1 MASRTRKNIGVI
13 GLGIIGQRVV
23 DNLRERGFHVFV
35 WNRTP
40 RPVPNFVGSPAEVA
54 ELCDYVQLFVSDDD
68 ALLQMIQRMTPN
80 LTSNHIVM
88 AHSTVSPDTM
98 RAAAEMVERRGGRL
112 LDCPFT
118 GSKGAAEKGELV
130 YYVGG
135 DEAAL
140 SQVRPIL
147 EASSKEII
155 EIGKVGDATTIKVAT
170 NMITAASVQAAAEA
184 LALVSRSGLPAEKFA
199 AAMKN
204 NGSNSATLDMKLPMM
219 MEGNFE
225 PHFSVKHMLKD
236 VVIATRLARNFGIEF
251 GATDAS
257 RHGLTEEMR
266 QGRGDDDYASLFR
279 QYFPPGAAAGAT
291 SNGEEDQPRLT
302 GMDEAKPAEPETVPV
317 AVETKAEV
325 PSEAKPMGEVMAAP
339 AEVPAESKPA
349 AEVAATPAEAPSEAR
364 PSAET
369 VAAPAEIEAKQEKVE
384 EAVAHATTAPPSSEA
399 PVASPA
405 PANPAP
411 QIVPDTPEP
420 KPKDEN
426 ILTFPTPPKDGE
438 EAGEE
443 PRGLW
448 GGFWRR
454 RTDD

>member
-1 MASRTRKNIGVI
+1 MASRTRKNVGVL

-23 DNLRERGFHVFV
+23 SNLREHGFHVFV

-54 ELCDYVQLFVSDDD
+54 ELCDYVQIFVADDD
-68 ALLQMIQRMTPN
+68 ALLQMMQRMTPN
-80 LTSNHIVM
+80 LTANHIIM
-88 AHSTVSPDTM
+88 AHCTVSPDTM
-98 RAAAEMVERRGGRL
+98 RAAAEMAERRNARL

-118 GSKGAAEKGELV
+118 GSKGAAENGQLV

-135 DEAAL
+135 EETAL
-140 SQVRPIL
+140 QQVRPIL

-204 NGSNSATLDMKLPMM
+204 NGSNSMTLDMKLPMM

-266 QGRGDDDYASLFR
+266 QGRGDADYSSLFR
-279 QYFPPGAAAGAT
+279 QYFPAGGALGAT
-291 SNGEEDQPRLT
+291 TNGEEQPSLT
-302 GMDEAKPAEPETVPV
+302 GLDEAKRAESEAVPV
-317 AVETKAEV
+317 AVETTAEV
-325 PSEAKPMGEVMAAP
+325 PSEAKPMGEV
-339 AEVPAESKPA
+339 
-349 AEVAATPAEAPSEAR
+349 
-364 PSAET
+364 
-369 VAAPAEIEAKQEKVE
+369 VAAPVTEEPKATDEPKVE
-384 EAVAHATTAPPSSEA
+384 EKPKAEEAPAAPPA
-399 PVASPA
+399 PTVAVPAATSVDA
-405 PANPAP
+405 PAAF
-411 QIVPDTPEP
+411 EP
-420 KPKDEN
+420 KPKEET
-426 ILTFPTPPKDGE
+426 LLSFPAPKKEEDE
-438 EAGEE
+438 EA

-454 RTDD
+454 RED

>member
-1 MASRTRKNIGVI
+1 MASRTRKNIGVL

-23 DNLRERGFHVFV
+23 SNLRERGFHVFV

-54 ELCDYVQLFVSDDD
+54 ELCDYVQILVSDDD
-68 ALLQMIQRMTPN
+68 ALLAMMQRMTPN
-80 LTSNHIVM
+80 LTSSHIVM
-88 AHSTVSPDTM
+88 AHCTVSPDTM
-98 RAAAEMVERRGGRL
+98 RAAAEMAERRGAQL

-118 GSKGAAEKGELV
+118 GSKNAAEKGELV

-135 DEAAL
+135 DEAAI
-140 SQVRPIL
+140 QRVRPIL

-155 EIGKVGDATTIKVAT
+155 EIGKVGDATTVKVAT
-170 NMITAASVQAAAEA
+170 NMVTAASVQAAAEA
-184 LALVSRSGLPAEKFA
+184 LALISKSGLSAEKFA

-266 QGRGDDDYASLFR
+266 QGRGDADYSSLFR
-279 QYFPPGAAAGAT
+279 QYFPAGGPIGAP
-291 SNGEEDQPRLT
+291 SNGEEDQPRLA
-302 GMDEAKPAEPETVPV
+302 GIDETKTTETAPPAPVPV
-317 AVETKAEV
+317 AVETTAEV
-325 PSEAKPMGEVMAAP
+325 PSEAKAMGEVVPAP
-339 AEVPAESKPA
+339 APPPAAQEVAGHTNVAEAPAPPEPVPAPAPKEPA
-349 AEVAATPAEAPSEAR
+349 AEAPKE
-364 PSAET
+364 
-369 VAAPAEIEAKQEKVE
+369 
-384 EAVAHATTAPPSSEA
+384 
-399 PVASPA
+399 
-405 PANPAP
+405 
-411 QIVPDTPEP
+411 DT
-420 KPKDEN
+420 
-426 ILTFPTPPKDGE
+426 ILKFPTPAKE
-438 EAGEE
+438 EDAEE

-454 RTDD
+454 QGDE

>member
-1 MASRTRKNIGVI
+1 MASRTRKNIGVL

-23 DNLRERGFHVFV
+23 NNLREHGFHVFV

-54 ELCDYVQLFVSDDD
+54 ELCDYIQIFVADDD
-68 ALLQMIQRMTPN
+68 ALLTMMQRMTPN
-80 LTSNHIVM
+80 LTAHHVVM
-88 AHSTVSPDTM
+88 AHCTVSPDTM
-98 RAAAEMVERRGGRL
+98 RAAAEMAERRGAQL

-118 GSKGAAEKGELV
+118 GSKNAAEKGELV

-135 DEAAL
+135 DETAL
-140 SQVRPIL
+140 RQVRPIL

-184 LALVSRSGLPAEKFA
+184 LALISRSGLAPEKFA

-204 NGSNSATLDMKLPMM
+204 NGSYSATLDMKLPMM

-257 RHGLTEEMR
+257 RHGLTEELR
-266 QGRGDDDYASLFR
+266 QGRGDADYSSLFR
-279 QYFPPGAAAGAT
+279 QYFPAGGPLGAA
-291 SNGEEDQPRLT
+291 SNGEEDQPRLA
-302 GMDEAKPAEPETVPV
+302 GLDEAKAAEAAAVPV
-317 AVETKAEV
+317 AVETTAEV
-325 PSEAKPMGEVMAAP
+325 PSEAKAMGEVVQAPAAAEPPVANEVAGHTEVAAP
-339 AEVPAESKPA
+339 AAVEVPPEKEKPA
-349 AEVAATPAEAPSEAR
+349 AEATPKEDA
-364 PSAET
+364 
-369 VAAPAEIEAKQEKVE
+369 ILKF
-384 EAVAHATTAPPSSEA
+384 
-399 PVASPA
+399 PA
-405 PANPAP
+405 PA
-411 QIVPDTPEP
+411 
-420 KPKDEN
+420 K
-426 ILTFPTPPKDGE
+426 E
-438 EAGEE
+438 EEGEE

>member
-1 MASRTRKNIGVI
+1 MSSRTRKNVGVL

-23 DNLRERGFHVFV
+23 SNLRERGFHVFV

-54 ELCDYVQLFVSDDD
+54 ELCDFVQIFVSDDD
-68 ALLQMIQRMTPN
+68 ALLQMVQRMTPN
-80 LTSNHIVM
+80 LTAHHIVM
-88 AHSTVSPDTM
+88 AHCTVSPDTM
-98 RAAAEMVERRGGRL
+98 RAAAEIVERRGGQL

-118 GSKGAAEKGELV
+118 GSKNAAEKGELV

-135 DEAAL
+135 DEVAL
-140 SQVRPIL
+140 RQARPVL

-184 LALVSRSGLPAEKFA
+184 LALVSKSGLSVEKFA
-199 AAMKN
+199 QAMRG
-204 NGSNSATLDMKLPMM
+204 NGSYSATLDMKLPMM

-236 VVIATRLARNFGIEF
+236 VVIATRLARGFGIEF

-266 QGRGDDDYASLFR
+266 QGRGDADYSSLFR
-279 QYFPPGAAAGAT
+279 QYFPSGTPLGGQP
-291 SNGEEDQPRLT
+291 NGEDDQPRLA
-302 GMDEAKPAEPETVPV
+302 GIDEGRTPEPEKVPV
-317 AVETKAEV
+317 AVETTAEV
-325 PSEAKPMGEVMAAP
+325 PSEAKAMGEVVQAPATAETSAEAKVDTPQEVAGHTVAASAAPVEKSEELAAAPASAETPVAAKAAAP
-339 AEVPAESKPA
+339 AESQ
-349 AEVAATPAEAPSEAR
+349 
-364 PSAET
+364 
-369 VAAPAEIEAKQEKVE
+369 AKE
-384 EAVAHATTAPPSSEA
+384 EAV
-399 PVASPA
+399 
-405 PANPAP
+405 
-411 QIVPDTPEP
+411 
-420 KPKDEN
+420 
-426 ILTFPTPPKDGE
+426 LTFPTPAKEGE
-438 EAGEE
+438 GEE

>member
-1 MASRTRKNIGVI
+1 MASRTRKNIGVL

-23 DNLRERGFHVFV
+23 NNLREHGFHVFV

-54 ELCDYVQLFVSDDD
+54 ELCDYIQIFVADDD
-68 ALLQMIQRMTPN
+68 ALLAMMQRMTPN
-80 LTSNHIVM
+80 LTAHHVVM
-88 AHSTVSPDTM
+88 AHCTVSPDTM
-98 RAAAEMVERRGGRL
+98 RAAAEMAERRGAQL

-118 GSKGAAEKGELV
+118 GSKNAAEKGELV

-135 DEAAL
+135 DEAAIR
-140 SQVRPIL
+140 QVRPIL

-184 LALVSRSGLPAEKFA
+184 LALIARSGLPAEKFA

-204 NGSNSATLDMKLPMM
+204 NGSNSATLEMKLPMM

-266 QGRGDDDYASLFR
+266 QGRGDADYSSLFR
-279 QYFPPGAAAGAT
+279 QYFPAGGPIGT
-291 SNGEEDQPRLT
+291 PSNGEEDQPRLA
-302 GMDEAKPAEPETVPV
+302 GLDESKTAETAVVPV
-317 AVETKAEV
+317 AVETTAEV
-325 PSEAKPMGEVMAAP
+325 PSEAKAMGEVVQAPVAAEAATANEVEGHTDAAAAP
-339 AEVPAESKPA
+339 APPVA
-349 AEVAATPAEAPSEAR
+349 AEAKAGPAKESVAAE
-364 PSAET
+364 
-369 VAAPAEIEAKQEKVE
+369 AAPKEDTILKF
-384 EAVAHATTAPPSSEA
+384 PP
-399 PVASPA
+399 PVK
-405 PANPAP
+405 
-411 QIVPDTPEP
+411 E
-420 KPKDEN
+420 DE
-426 ILTFPTPPKDGE
+426 
-438 EAGEE
+438 GEE

>member
-1 MASRTRKNIGVI
+1 MASRTRKNIGVL

-23 DNLRERGFHVFV
+23 SNLREAGYHVFV

-40 RPVPNFVGSPAEVA
+40 KPVPNFVGSPAEVA
-54 ELCDYVQLFVSDDD
+54 ELCDYVQVFVSDDD
-68 ALLQMIQRMTPN
+68 ALLQMMQRMTPN
-80 LTSNHIVM
+80 LTANHVIMV
-88 AHSTVSPDTM
+88 HCTVSPDTM
-98 RAAAEMVERRGGRL
+98 RAAAEMAERRNARL

-118 GSKGAAEKGELV
+118 GSKSAAENGQLV

-135 DEAAL
+135 DETAL
-140 SQVRPIL
+140 QQVRPIL

-155 EIGKVGDATTIKVAT
+155 EIGKVGDATTVKVAT

-184 LALVSRSGLPAEKFA
+184 LALISKSGLSAEKFA
-199 AAMKN
+199 VAMKN

-225 PHFSVKHMLKD
+225 TNFSVKHMLKD

-279 QYFPPGAAAGAT
+279 QYLPAGGPLTAA
-291 SNGEEDQPRLT
+291 SNGEENQPSL
-302 GMDEAKPAEPETVPV
+302 GLDEAKRVEAEVVPV
-317 AVETKAEV
+317 AVETTAEV
-325 PSEAKPMGEVMAAP
+325 PSEAKPMGEV
-339 AEVPAESKPA
+339 
-349 AEVAATPAEAPSEAR
+349 
-364 PSAET
+364 
-369 VAAPAEIEAKQEKVE
+369 VAAPIAEEPIPEEAKAEGPRLE
-384 EAVAHATTAPPSSEA
+384 EPRSAEPQPPEPKRDEPTREEA
-399 PVASPA
+399 PVPA
-405 PANPAP
+405 TAQTAAVPVATSVTAP
-411 QIVPDTPEP
+411 EIAEP
-420 KPKDEN
+420 KAKEEPV
-426 ILTFPTPPKDGE
+426 LTFPTPRKEEDE
-438 EAGEE
+438 EA

-454 RTDD
+454 RED

>member
-1 MASRTRKNIGVI
+1 MSLRTRKNIGVV
-13 GLGIIGQRVV
+13 GLGIIGRRVV

-54 ELCDYVQLFVSDDD
+54 ELCDFIQIFVSDDD
-68 ALLQMIQRMTPN
+68 ALLQMVQRMTPN
-80 LTSNHIVM
+80 LTAHHIVM
-88 AHSTVSPDTM
+88 AHCTVSPDTM
-98 RAAAEMVERRGGRL
+98 RAAAEIVERRGGQL

-118 GSKGAAEKGELV
+118 GSKTAAEKGELV

-140 SQVRPIL
+140 RQARPIL

-170 NMITAASVQAAAEA
+170 NMVTAASVQAAAEA
-184 LALVSRSGLPAEKFA
+184 LALVSRSGLPVEKFA
-199 AAMKN
+199 AAMRN
-204 NGSNSATLDMKLPMM
+204 NGSYSATLDMKLPMM

-236 VVIATRLARNFGIEF
+236 VVIATRLARGFGIEF

-266 QGRGDDDYASLFR
+266 QGRGDADYSSLFR
-279 QYFPPGAAAGAT
+279 QYFPAGNPLEPAP
-291 SNGEEDQPRLT
+291 NGEDDQPRLA
-302 GMDEAKPAEPETVPV
+302 GIDETQPAGVEKIPE
-317 AVETKAEV
+317 AVETTAEV
-325 PSEAKPMGEVMAAP
+325 PSEAKAMGEVVSAP
-339 AEVPAESKPA
+339 VSVDATAETPGEHPE
-349 AEVAATPAEAPSEAR
+349 EVAAAAGNAVAAEKKPSEGADASAAAVQEAPTPAANVPAPSEPKPAEAPVLSF
-364 PSAET
+364 
-369 VAAPAEIEAKQEKVE
+369 
-384 EAVAHATTAPPSSEA
+384 
-399 PVASPA
+399 
-405 PANPAP
+405 
-411 QIVPDTPEP
+411 PEP
-420 KPKDEN
+420 LKEGDE
-426 ILTFPTPPKDGE
+426 P
-438 EAGEE
+438 E

>member
-1 MASRTRKNIGVI
+1 VL

-23 DNLRERGFHVFV
+23 GSLRERGFHVFV

-54 ELCDYVQLFVSDDD
+54 ELCDYIQIFVSDDD
-68 ALLQMIQRMTPN
+68 ALLQMVQRMTPN
-80 LTSNHIVM
+80 LTANHIVM
-88 AHSTVSPDTM
+88 AHCTVSPDTM
-98 RAAAEMVERRGGRL
+98 RAAAEMVERRNGKL

-118 GSKGAAEKGELV
+118 GSKNAAEKGELV

-140 SQVRPIL
+140 ALARPIL
-147 EASSKEII
+147 EASSKEIV

-184 LALVSRSGLPAEKFA
+184 LALVSRSGLPPEKFA
-199 AAMKN
+199 AAMRN
-204 NGSNSATLDMKLPMM
+204 NGSNSSTLDMKLPMM

-236 VVIATRLARNFGIEF
+236 VVIATRLARAFGIEF

-266 QGRGDDDYASLFR
+266 QGRGDADYSSLFR
-279 QYFPPGAAAGAT
+279 QYFPAGGPLAAQT
-291 SNGEEDQPRLT
+291 NGEEDQPRLA
-302 GMDEAKPAEPETVPV
+302 GIDEAKTEPEKVPV
-317 AVETKAEV
+317 AVETSAEV
-325 PSEAKPMGEVMAAP
+325 PSEAKSMGEVVPAP
-339 AEVPAESKPA
+339 AAVEEKPEIA
-349 AEVAATPAEAPSEAR
+349 AEVGDHTTGPATPSE
-364 PSAET
+364 
-369 VAAPAEIEAKQEKVE
+369 
-384 EAVAHATTAPPSSEA
+384 
-399 PVASPA
+399 PA
-405 PANPAP
+405 PAIAAAAP
-411 QIVPDTPEP
+411 TFTATEP
-420 KPKDEN
+420 KAKDETL
-426 ILTFPTPPKDGE
+426 LTFPAPLQE
-438 EAGEE
+438 EEVEE

>member
-1 MASRTRKNIGVI
+1 MASRTRKNVGVL

-23 DNLRERGFHVFV
+23 ENLRERGFHVFV

-54 ELCDYVQLFVSDDD
+54 ELCDFIQIFVSDDD
-68 ALLQMIQRMTPN
+68 ALLQMVQRMTPN
-80 LTSNHIVM
+80 LTAHHVVM
-88 AHSTVSPDTM
+88 AHCTVSPDTM
-98 RAAAEMVERRGGRL
+98 RAAAEIVEKRGAQL

-118 GSKGAAEKGELV
+118 GSKNAAEKGELV

-135 DEAAL
+135 DEVAL
-140 SQVRPIL
+140 RLARPVL

-184 LALVSRSGLPAEKFA
+184 LALVSKSGLSPEKFA
-199 AAMKN
+199 AAMRN

-236 VVIATRLARNFGIEF
+236 VVIATRLARGFGIEF

-266 QGRGDDDYASLFR
+266 QGRGDADYSSLFR
-279 QYFPPGAAAGAT
+279 QYFPAGGPLGVQ
-291 SNGEEDQPRLT
+291 SNGEEDQPRLA
-302 GMDEAKPAEPETVPV
+302 GIDEAKAVPEAVPV
-317 AVETKAEV
+317 AVETTAEV
-325 PSEAKPMGEVMAAP
+325 PSEAKAMGEVVQAPAP
-339 AEVPAESKPA
+339 AEEKTDTPQ
-349 AEVAATPAEAPSEAR
+349 EVAGHTNTPAVASESSPVMA
-364 PSAET
+364 
-369 VAAPAEIEAKQEKVE
+369 
-384 EAVAHATTAPPSSEA
+384 AVA
-399 PVASPA
+399 
-405 PANPAP
+405 
-411 QIVPDTPEP
+411 EP
-420 KPKDEN
+420 KPKEETV
-426 ILTFPTPPKDGE
+426 LTFPTPAKEGE
-438 EAGEE
+438 GEE

>member
-23 DNLRERGFHVFV
+23 NNLREEGFHVFV

-40 RPVPNFVGSPAEVA
+40 KPVPNFVGSPAEVA
-54 ELCDYVQLFVSDDD
+54 ELCDYVQIFVSDDD
-68 ALLQMIQRMTPN
+68 ALLQMMQRMTPN
-80 LTSNHIVM
+80 LTANHIIMV
-88 AHSTVSPDTM
+88 HSTVSPDTM
-98 RAAAEMVERRGGRL
+98 RAAAEVAERRNARL

-118 GSKGAAEKGELV
+118 GSKNAAETGELV

-135 DEAAL
+135 DETAL
-140 SQVRPIL
+140 QQVRPIL

-155 EIGKVGDATTIKVAT
+155 EIGKIGDATTVKVAT

-184 LALVSRSGLPAEKFA
+184 LALISKSGLPAEKFA
-199 AAMKN
+199 VAMKN

-266 QGRGDDDYASLFR
+266 QGRGDADYASLFR
-279 QYFPPGAAAGAT
+279 QYLPAGGPVGAA
-291 SNGEEDQPRLT
+291 SNGEENQPSL
-302 GMDEAKPAEPETVPV
+302 GLDETKRAEAEVVPV
-317 AVETKAEV
+317 AVETTAEV
-325 PSEAKPMGEVMAAP
+325 PSEAKPMGEVIAAP
-339 AEVPAESKPA
+339 VTEEPNPEEQKPEEPKREEPKAPESALEQPKPEEPKPEEPKPEEEA
-349 AEVAATPAEAPSEAR
+349 APTTAQAVAASVATSVTAPEVA
-364 PSAET
+364 
-369 VAAPAEIEAKQEKVE
+369 
-384 EAVAHATTAPPSSEA
+384 
-399 PVASPA
+399 
-405 PANPAP
+405 
-411 QIVPDTPEP
+411 EP
-420 KPKDEN
+420 KPKEEPV
-426 ILTFPTPPKDGE
+426 LTFPVPRKEEDDE
-438 EAGEE
+438 EA

-454 RTDD
+454 RED

>member
-23 DNLRERGFHVFV
+23 SNLREHGYHVFV

-54 ELCDYVQLFVSDDD
+54 ELCDYVQVFVSDDD
-68 ALLQMIQRMTPN
+68 ALLQMMQRMTPN
-80 LTSNHIVM
+80 LTANHVIM
-88 AHSTVSPDTM
+88 AHCTVSPDTM
-98 RAAAEMVERRGGRL
+98 RAAAEMAERRNARL

-118 GSKGAAEKGELV
+118 GSKTAAENGQLV

-135 DEAAL
+135 DETAL
-140 SQVRPIL
+140 QLVRPIL

-184 LALVSRSGLPAEKFA
+184 LALVSRSGLSAEKFA
-199 AAMKN
+199 VAMKN
-204 NGSNSATLDMKLPMM
+204 NGSNSTTLDMKLPMM

-225 PHFSVKHMLKD
+225 AHFSVKHMLKD

-266 QGRGDDDYASLFR
+266 QGRGDADYSSLFR
-279 QYFPPGAAAGAT
+279 QYFPSGGPIGAAT
-291 SNGEEDQPRLT
+291 NGEEDQPSLA
-302 GMDEAKPAEPETVPV
+302 GLDETKRTEPEAVPV
-317 AVETKAEV
+317 AVETTAEV
-325 PSEAKPMGEVMAAP
+325 PSEAKPMGEVIAAP
-339 AEVPAESKPA
+339 AAEETKSADETKPADEPKLAEEPKPAEQPKTEEKP
-349 AEVAATPAEAPSEAR
+349 
-364 PSAET
+364 
-369 VAAPAEIEAKQEKVE
+369 KVE
-384 EAVAHATTAPPSSEA
+384 EVAGATAQTAAV
-399 PVASPA
+399 PVATSV
-405 PANPAP
+405 N
-411 QIVPDTPEP
+411 TPETSEP
-420 KPKDEN
+420 KPKEEPA
-426 ILTFPTPPKDGE
+426 LTFPVPKKEEDE
-438 EAGEE
+438 EA
-443 PRGLW
+443 PKGLW

-454 RTDD
+454 HED

>member
-1 MASRTRKNIGVI
+1 MASRTRKNIGVL

-23 DNLRERGFHVFV
+23 NNLRERGFHVFV

-54 ELCDYVQLFVSDDD
+54 ELCDYIQIFVADDD
-68 ALLQMIQRMTPN
+68 ALLAMMQRMTPN
-80 LTSNHIVM
+80 LTAHHVVM
-88 AHSTVSPDTM
+88 AHCTVSPDTM
-98 RAAAEMVERRGGRL
+98 RAAAEMAERRGAQL

-118 GSKGAAEKGELV
+118 GSKNAAEKGELV

-140 SQVRPIL
+140 RQVRPIL

-184 LALVSRSGLPAEKFA
+184 LALISRSGLPPEKFA
-199 AAMKN
+199 AAMRN

-266 QGRGDDDYASLFR
+266 QGRGDADYSSLFR
-279 QYFPPGAAAGAT
+279 QYFPAGGPLGT
-291 SNGEEDQPRLT
+291 PSNGEEDQPRLA
-302 GMDEAKPAEPETVPV
+302 GLDEAKAAEPAAVPV
-317 AVETKAEV
+317 AVETAAEV
-325 PSEAKPMGEVMAAP
+325 PSEAKAMGEVVPAPVAEPAVANEVAGHTDAVAQPAPAAP
-339 AEVPAESKPA
+339 AAAPAHAEVPPATEKAPA
-349 AEVAATPAEAPSEAR
+349 AETKPKEDAILKFP
-364 PSAET
+364 
-369 VAAPAEIEAKQEKVE
+369 
-384 EAVAHATTAPPSSEA
+384 A
-399 PVASPA
+399 PV
-405 PANPAP
+405 
-411 QIVPDTPEP
+411 T
-420 KPKDEN
+420 
-426 ILTFPTPPKDGE
+426 E
-438 EAGEE
+438 EEGEE

>member
-23 DNLRERGFHVFV
+23 NNLRERGFHVFV

-40 RPVPNFVGSPAEVA
+40 KPVPNFVGSPAEVA
-54 ELCDYVQLFVSDDD
+54 ELCDYVQIFVSDDD
-68 ALLQMIQRMTPN
+68 ALLQMVQRMTPN
-80 LTSNHIVM
+80 LTAQHIVM
-88 AHSTVSPDTM
+88 AHCTVSPDTM
-98 RAAAEMVERRGGRL
+98 RAAAEIVEKRGGQL

-118 GSKGAAEKGELV
+118 GSKNAAEKGELV

-140 SQVRPIL
+140 RQARPIL

-155 EIGKVGDATTIKVAT
+155 EIGGVGDATTIKVAT

-184 LALVSRSGLPAEKFA
+184 LALVSKSGLPPEKFA
-199 AAMKN
+199 AAMRN

-236 VVIATRLARNFGIEF
+236 VVIATRLARGFGIEF

-266 QGRGDDDYASLFR
+266 QGRGDADYSSLLR
-279 QYFPPGAAAGAT
+279 QYFPTGGPLKAQT
-291 SNGEEDQPRLT
+291 NGEEDQPRLT
-302 GMDEAKPAEPETVPV
+302 GIDEGKTAEPENVPV
-317 AVETKAEV
+317 AVETAAEV
-325 PSEAKPMGEVMAAP
+325 PSEAKSMGEVVQAPVAEEPKTEAAH
-339 AEVPAESKPA
+339 
-349 AEVAATPAEAPSEAR
+349 EVAGHTTPATAPEATPA
-364 PSAET
+364 
-369 VAAPAEIEAKQEKVE
+369 AADAA
-384 EAVAHATTAPPSSEA
+384 AATA
-399 PVASPA
+399 PVAPA
-405 PANPAP
+405 
-411 QIVPDTPEP
+411 P
-420 KPKDEN
+420 KPKEETV
-426 ILTFPTPPKDGE
+426 LTFPAPLKEGE
-438 EAGEE
+438 GDE

>member
-1 MASRTRKNIGVI
+1 MASRTRKNIGVL

-23 DNLRERGFHVFV
+23 NNLRERGYHVFV

-54 ELCDYVQLFVSDDD
+54 ELCDYIQIFVSDDD
-68 ALLQMIQRMTPN
+68 ALLQMMQRMMPN
-80 LTSNHIVM
+80 LTAHHIVM
-88 AHSTVSPDTM
+88 AHCTVSPDTM
-98 RAAAEMVERRGGRL
+98 RAAAEMAERRGAHL

-118 GSKGAAEKGELV
+118 GSKNAAEKGELV

-140 SQVRPIL
+140 SRARPIL

-155 EIGKVGDATTIKVAT
+155 EIGRVGDATTVKVAT
-170 NMITAASVQAAAEA
+170 NMVTAASVQAAAEA
-184 LALVSRSGLPAEKFA
+184 LALVSKSGLPAEKFA

-236 VVIATRLARNFGIEF
+236 IVIATRLARGFGIEF

-266 QGRGDDDYASLFR
+266 QGRGDSDYSSLFR
-279 QYFPPGAAAGAT
+279 QYFPAGGPIGAPA
-291 SNGEEDQPRLT
+291 NGEEDQPRLA
-302 GMDEAKPAEPETVPV
+302 GIDEAKTGEPEKVPV
-317 AVETKAEV
+317 AVETSAEV
-325 PSEAKPMGEVMAAP
+325 PSEAKAMGEVVQAAAQAEPAVASEASGHTNVAAAP
-339 AEVPAESKPA
+339 PEPPPAVPEMPA
-349 AEVAATPAEAPSEAR
+349 ANEPAAAAA
-364 PSAET
+364 
-369 VAAPAEIEAKQEKVE
+369 AAPKEDTILKF
-384 EAVAHATTAPPSSEA
+384 
-399 PVASPA
+399 PA
-405 PANPAP
+405 PAK
-411 QIVPDTPEP
+411 E
-420 KPKDEN
+420 DE
-426 ILTFPTPPKDGE
+426 
-438 EAGEE
+438 GEE

-448 GGFWRR
+448 GGFWHR